1 MVRGVGAICHLELV
15 RAGQSLSSTGR
26 SGARAGG
33 TAVGSNR
40 ILDGWGRKDGD
51 ILTRKAVGQSLPWND
66 GFCAVDV
73 W

>member
-1 MVRGVGAICHLELV
+1 MGGVGAICHLELV
-15 RAGQSLSSTGR
+15 RACLVQEGGGDGGR
-26 SGARAGG
+26 

-51 ILTRKAVGQSLPWND
+51 VLTRNAVGKSLPWNG